1 MGQMGIGH
9 LWCIEHGGLGG
20 ALVELP
26 ILAEWHGGLLMD
38 SLTSFILD
46 HGASSY
52 RYIPWYQ

>member
-1 MGQMGIGH
+1 MGIGH
-9 LWCIEHGGLGG
+9 LWYIEHGGLGG

-52 RYIPWYQ
+52 RYIPRYQ